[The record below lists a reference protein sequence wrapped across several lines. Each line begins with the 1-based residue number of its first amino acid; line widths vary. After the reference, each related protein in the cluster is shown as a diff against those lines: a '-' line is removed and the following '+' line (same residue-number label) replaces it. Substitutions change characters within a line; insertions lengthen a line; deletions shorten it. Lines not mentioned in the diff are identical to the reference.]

1 MERGQHMKIKNCLST
16 MLSNSVKSI
25 QIKSMLGVTLAALLA
40 YPVSAAEAPTKAEAK
55 MQAQAKADAKSA
67 VAEVLTVNIN
77 TASVEEL
84 QELKGI
90 GAAKAQ
96 AIVDYRTQNGKFN
109 AIDDLANVSGIGA
122 KLIEQNRHLIK
133 L

>member
-1 MERGQHMKIKNCLST
+1 MKIKNCLST

-90 GAAKAQ
+90 GVAKAQ

>member
-1 MERGQHMKIKNCLST
+1 MKIKNCLST

-109 AIDDLANVSGIGA
+109 VIDDLANVSGIGA

>member
-1 MERGQHMKIKNCLST
+1 
-16 MLSNSVKSI
+16 
-25 QIKSMLGVTLAALLA
+25 
-40 YPVSAAEAPTKAEAK
+40 
-55 MQAQAKADAKSA
+55 

>member
-1 MERGQHMKIKNCLST
+1 MKMTNGLST
-16 MLSNSVKSI
+16 ILSTSVKSI

-40 YPVSAAEAPTKAEAK
+40 YPVIAAEPPSKAEAK
-55 MQAQAKADAKSA
+55 MQTQAKADAKTA
-67 VAEVLTVNIN
+67 VPDVLTVNIN
-77 TASVEEL
+77 TASVEQL

-90 GAAKAQ
+90 GVAKAQ

>member
-1 MERGQHMKIKNCLST
+1 MKMTNGLST
-16 MLSNSVKSI
+16 ILSTSVKSI

-40 YPVSAAEAPTKAEAK
+40 YPVIAAEPPSKAEAK
-55 MQAQAKADAKSA
+55 MQTQAKADAKTA
-67 VAEVLTVNIN
+67 VPDVLAVNIN
-77 TASVEEL
+77 TASVEQL

-90 GAAKAQ
+90 GVAKAQ

>member
-1 MERGQHMKIKNCLST
+1 MKIKNCLST
-16 MLSNSVKSI
+16 MLSNSAKSI

-67 VAEVLTVNIN
+67 VAEVLTVNVN

>member
-1 MERGQHMKIKNCLST
+1 MKIKNCLST

>member
-1 MERGQHMKIKNCLST
+1 MKIKNCLST
-16 MLSNSVKSI
+16 MLSNSAKSI

>member
-1 MERGQHMKIKNCLST
+1 MKIKNCLST

-40 YPVSAAEAPTKAEAK
+40 YPVSAAEAPTKAEVK

>member
-1 MERGQHMKIKNCLST
+1 MKIKNSLST